1 MCPVKTLIALKRL
14 SVNNGPDCPVFS
26 FNLGKNLTLNNLNDT
41 IRTLL
46 EVHLGPDSGQFSGH
60 SFRAAIPVV
69 LAKYP
74 LKLGRDHGVGPLEVG
89 CIPVV
94 HKTESRPE
102 EESLPENINHVKL
115 VFYLGPPTV
124 LEEEDLT
131 SNLTTAR
138 DIIREETIRTRP
150 HNNTTTRDPAST
162 ISGIHNTDLEAMKR
176 KFLFLLE
183 YSDEFIRDTGIHIL
197 IKAETASCKLQ
208 DMDSRVHHIRV
219 FF

>member
-1 MCPVKTLIALKRL
+1 M
-14 SVNNGPDCPVFS
+14 
-26 FNLGKNLTLNNLNDT
+26 
-41 IRTLL
+41 
-46 EVHLGPDSGQFSGH
+46 
-60 SFRAAIPVV
+60 
-69 LAKYP
+69 
-74 LKLGRDHGVGPLEVG
+74 
-89 CIPVV
+89 
-94 HKTESRPE
+94 
-102 EESLPENINHVKL
+102 
-115 VFYLGPPTV
+115 

-197 IKAETASCKLQ
+197 IKAETASHKLQ
-208 DMDSRVHHIRV
+208 DMDSRAHHIRV